1 MEKFKLVPEQSIF
14 LDLTPEQGTLFFY
27 LLGLA
32 VAPELTID
40 ELNVLANG
48 LFETAQILFT
58 IASYRTLINDIIQAQ
73 QDKQA
78 TKQAQAGQKF
88 AEKLASEIK
97 KLQEQIKHL
106 QNQIDE
112 LKP

>member
-14 LDLTPEQGTLFFY
+14 LDLTPEQSTLFFY
-27 LLGLA
+27 LWGIV

-48 LFETAQILFT
+48 LFETAQILFI
-58 IASYRTLINDIIQAQ
+58 IASYRTLINDTIQAQ

-78 TKQAQAGQKF
+78 AEQAQADQQF
-88 AEKLASEIK
+88 VEKLTAEIG
-97 KLQEQIKHL
+97 KLQDQIKYL
-106 QNQIDE
+106 QQQIDQ